1 MNRKLLLTLPVFVTM
16 LLLGACGEQG
26 DQAGA
31 PGADVPD
38 PGKLAPHETVEQ
50 GVAALRDNNIKGFLK
65 LTLPE
70 AKYADMQA
78 QWAKKKQEPIKP
90 EEKAE
95 YEETMKRLS
104 EDGAEEKLMAEIR
117 PQLEQMRPQ
126 MPMFVGMFQGIVQSA
141 IAQSED
147 MSDTQREQAQSA
159 LTAMA
164 GWAQRTDLASP
175 DLAEE
180 AVAAACETAR
190 ELDLPTLEDVRA
202 LDFDE
207 MLGKAG
213 TLFAGLKEVLAVYD
227 LNVNE
232 AMDSVEAETL
242 REDGDTATV
251 RTTFEFLGTEQTV
264 DSELI
269 KVAGQW
275 VSKEAMEA
283 EIGPQA
289 VEEG

>member
-1 MNRKLLLTLPVFVTM
+1 MNRKLLLTLPAFAM
-16 LLLGACGEQG
+16 LLLLSACGEQG
-26 DQAGA
+26 DQAREPSAG
-31 PGADVPD
+31 VPD
-38 PGKLAPHETVEQ
+38 AGELAPHEAVEQ
-50 GVAALRDNNIKGFLK
+50 SVAALRDNNIKGFLK

-95 YEETMKRLS
+95 YEETMKRLTQ
-104 EDGAEEKLMAEIR
+104 EGAEEKLMADIR
-117 PQLEQMRPQ
+117 PQLEQMAPQ

-141 IAQSED
+141 IAQNED

-175 DLAEE
+175 DLAEQ

-207 MLGKAG
+207 MLAKAG

-232 AMDSVEAETL
+232 AMDSVDAETVNQ
-242 REDGDTATV
+242 DGDTATV
-251 RTTFEFLGTEQTV
+251 RTTFQFLGTEQSV

-269 KVAGQW
+269 RVGERW

>member
-1 MNRKLLLTLPVFVTM
+1 MNRKLLLTLPALATA
-16 LLLGACGEQG
+16 LLLAACGQQE
-26 DQAGA
+26 DQAAGVS
-31 PGADVPD
+31 PADAED
-38 PGKLAPHETVEQ
+38 LAPHEAVEQ
-50 GVAALRDNNIKGFLK
+50 SVAALRDNNIKAFLQ
-65 LTLPE
+65 LTLPK
-70 AKYADMQA
+70 AKYEDMQA
-78 QWAKKKQEPIKP
+78 QWAKKKEEPIKP
-90 EEKAE
+90 EEKQE
-95 YEETMKRLS
+95 YAATMERLTQ
-104 EDGAEEKLMAEIR
+104 DGAEEKLMADLR

-175 DLAEE
+175 DLAEQ
-180 AVAAACETAR
+180 AVGITVETAR

-202 LDFDE
+202 LGFDE
-207 MLGKAG
+207 MLTKAG
-213 TLFAGLKEVLAVYD
+213 TLFSGLKQVLAVYD

-232 AMDSVEAETL
+232 ALDSVEAETVTQ
-242 REDGDTATV
+242 DGDSATV
-251 RTTFEFLGTEQTV
+251 RTTFQFLGTEQTV

-269 KVAGQW
+269 KVDGRW

-289 VEEG
+289 VE